1 MNKTL
6 KSLSFLV
13 VALILVGVAFVG
25 GVAWGFQSRAE
36 TAPAEVNLDDFWR
49 VWNLLDERF
58 VSSATSSAAVTNE
71 QKLWGAISGLVDSF
85 DDPYTVFLPP
95 EENKSFK
102 EEVSGRFGGV
112 GMEVGAR
119 DRMLT
124 IIAPLPGTPAAAAG
138 LKAGDKILSIDGQAA
153 AEMSV
158 SEAISKIR
166 GDIGTKVKL
175 SILRGA
181 SSADQTTFDVTLTRA
196 RIEVPTMET
205 ELLPEKIFLI
215 KLFNFGGTSE
225 RQFRTALSEFVR
237 SKTDKLILDL
247 RGNPGGYLDA
257 AVDIAS
263 WFLPADQV
271 VVREERRDGES
282 KVYKSDD
289 RGLFNDKLKMVVLV
303 DEGSASASEILAGA
317 LREHGV
323 ATLIGTKTFGKGS
336 VQELVPISSDTA
348 LKVTVARWLTPKGIS
363 ISHDG
368 LDPDMVVE
376 AATSTADSAPD
387 RPLEAAIDFL
397 LGRKR

>member
-1 MNKTL
+1 
-6 KSLSFLV
+6 
-13 VALILVGVAFVG
+13 
-25 GVAWGFQSRAE
+25 
-36 TAPAEVNLDDFWR
+36 
-49 VWNLLDERF
+49 
-58 VSSATSSAAVTNE
+58 
-71 QKLWGAISGLVDSF
+71 
-85 DDPYTVFLPP
+85 
-95 EENKSFK
+95 
-102 EEVSGRFGGV
+102 
-112 GMEVGAR
+112 
-119 DRMLT
+119 
-124 IIAPLPGTPAAAAG
+124 
-138 LKAGDKILSIDGQAA
+138 
-153 AEMSV
+153 
-158 SEAISKIR
+158 
-166 GDIGTKVKL
+166 
-175 SILRGA
+175 
-181 SSADQTTFDVTLTRA
+181 
-196 RIEVPTMET
+196 MET

-289 RGLFNDKLKMVVLV
+289 RGLFNEKLKMVVLV
-303 DEGSASASEILAGA
+303 DGGSASASEILAGA

-368 LDPDMVVE
+368 LDPDIVVE